1 MAETLAPAGDP
12 PRTLFDKLWAAHAV
26 ADLPDGRTL
35 VHIDRHL
42 LHDLSSPQAF
52 AGLREAGRRVRN
64 PERTFAMSD
73 HVVDTRPGRG
83 DATVPGGTEM
93 IVALRHNARDSG
105 IRHFDVGDADQGIVH
120 IVAAE
125 QGLVLPGMSVVCGDS
140 HACTLGALG
149 AWAWGVGT
157 SEVEHVL
164 ATQTLALHRPQ
175 AMRIT
180 LNGRLAPG
188 VGAKDLAL
196 HLIRNIGVRG
206 AATGFLEL
214 DGALVRALP
223 MEARFTLCNMAIECG
238 ARAGVIAPD
247 DTTFDYVRQRV
258 PALPAWDEA
267 LRHWRSLASDPG
279 ARYQNER
286 VLEVAL
292 DAPQFTWGTNPS
304 QVVALHEPLPDPAS
318 ATSPADAAVLAQA
331 QAYMGLRPGQRLQ
344 GLPVD
349 RVFIGSCTNA
359 RLSDLQAA
367 ADVVRGRRVAAGVQA
382 LVVPGSMAVRRAAE
396 ALGLDQVF
404 TAAGFEWRMPGC
416 SMCVGMNADQV
427 GAGERCVATSN
438 RNFEGRQGPGARTH
452 LASPASA
459 AAAAIA
465 GHLVD
470 HRELTGGVEHAS
482 L

>member
-1 MAETLAPAGDP
+1 MVDPLAFAT
-12 PRTLFDKLWAAHAV
+12 PRTLFDKLWDAHAI
-26 ADLPDGRTL
+26 APLADGRTL

-73 HVVDTRPGRG
+73 HVVDTHPGRG
-83 DATVPGGTEM
+83 DATVPGGAEM
-93 IVALRHNARDSG
+93 IVALRRNARDSG
-105 IRHFDVGDADQGIVH
+105 IRHFDVGDPDQGIVH
-120 IVAAE
+120 VVAAE

-164 ATQTLALHRPQ
+164 ATQTLAMHRPE

-180 LNGRLAPG
+180 LRGRLGPG

-196 HLIRNIGVRG
+196 HLIRRIGVRG
-206 AATGFLEL
+206 AAVGFLEL
-214 DGALVRALP
+214 DGPLVRALP

-247 DTTFDYVRQRV
+247 GTTFDYVRQRAPRLV
-258 PALPAWDEA
+258 AWDEA
-267 LRHWRSLASDPG
+267 LRNWRGLASDPG
-279 ARYQNER
+279 ARYGRELE
-286 VLEVAL
+286 LEVAL
-292 DAPQFTWGTNPS
+292 DAPLFTWGTHPG
-304 QVVALHEPLPDPAS
+304 QAVALDEPLPSPDSAAS
-318 ATSPADAAVLAQA
+318 SADGAVTSQA
-331 QAYMGLRPGQRLQ
+331 LAYMDLAPGQCLRD
-344 GLPVD
+344 LPVD

-367 ADVVRGRRVAAGVQA
+367 AAVVAGRRVAPGVRA

-396 ALGLDQVF
+396 ALGLDRVF
-404 TAAGFEWRMPGC
+404 TGAGFEWRMPGC

-427 GAGERCVATSN
+427 GPGERCVATSN

-465 GHLVD
+465 GRLVD
-470 HRELTGGVEHAS
+470 HRQLTGGAGHAS